1 MVEPTPF
8 SATNLLPEVNVDS
21 ERWNR
26 LPSDE
31 EVARAVAAIRQR
43 RINVIQARN
52 AQKALE
58 TLRAI
63 VPAHAEVM
71 SGSSTTLIEIGYDA
85 FIKSGQ
91 SSWIDLHDVI
101 AAEDETEKR
110 HELRRKSVTADYFV
124 SGVNAIAQSGEIVAC
139 DKTGSRVGAWPFA
152 AKHLILVSGVNK
164 IVPTLN
170 DALKRI
176 WEYAFP
182 LENARVKK
190 ASNGSSQVGKCVIL
204 VNEASEGRTVLVLID
219 EALGY

>member
-1 MVEPTPF
+1 MAEPTPF
-8 SATNLLPEVNVDS
+8 SAINLLPEANVDS

-26 LPSDE
+26 VPSDE
-31 EVARAVAAIRQR
+31 EVARAVAAIQQR
-43 RINVIQARN
+43 GIKVIQARN

-63 VPAHAEVM
+63 VPARAEVM

-91 SSWIDLHDVI
+91 SSWTDLRDVI
-101 AAEDETEKR
+101 TAEDDAEKR

-164 IVPTLN
+164 IVPTLS
-170 DALKRI
+170 DALRRV

-204 VNEASEGRTVLVLID
+204 VNEASEGRTALVLID